1 MDISKFKDFL
11 RNYSS
16 LLVPIVI
23 ALTGVAF
30 FIPTQLM
37 GGKLKEQIKRS
48 SLSKGMD
55 LGMYSGSDA
64 ISARQWGIEGAYQ
77 RAHGEDANLI
87 ELAARQSGQRPLLSY
102 GVFPEPRDAS
112 VMLIP
117 DFGRQLRASVER
129 IVADVNGGDCPTTAQ
144 LDDIKNAYKTR
155 SRSYRKS
162 GREVEAA
169 LRDGLCQDRAKSCS
183 VYANPEIFDVYHFW
197 DEYKYSDATTK
208 DEPIEHCWY
217 SQLAFWII
225 EDVVHTIG
233 VMNAES
239 RNVLDSPVKRLM
251 ELTFPGVRTKS
262 RSKRPGARVGR
273 VARGRKGSRSG
284 MSDKPGYVLSLD
296 RLRPGSCT
304 RRVSEDYI
312 DVVRF
317 QTSVVLDSGAILPFM
332 KELCSAKEHK
342 FRGWDGRG
350 PEKTFEHNQVTI
362 LEYRITPVNREKD
375 NTHKFYRYGKGA
387 VVKLDLTCEYIFS
400 VDACKEVKP
409 PAIAKA
415 IEQIRSE
422 IQAEKAKR
430 DKRAAYRAR
439 RQARAKSGGSGAG
452 E

>member
-16 LLVPIVI
+16 LLIPIVI

-30 FIPTQLM
+30 FIPTQSM
-37 GGKLKEQIKRS
+37 GGKLKEQIKGS
-48 SLSKGMD
+48 SLSKGTD

-64 ISARQWGIEGAYQ
+64 ISAKQWGIEGAYQ
-77 RAHGEDANLI
+77 QAHGEDANLI
-87 ELAARQSGQRPLLSY
+87 ELAVRQSGQRPLLSY

-129 IVADVNGGDCPTTAQ
+129 IVADVNGGDCPTAAQ
-144 LDDIKNAYKTR
+144 LNNIRNAWKTR
-155 SRSYRKS
+155 RRSHKTG

-169 LRDGLCQDRAKSCS
+169 LKDGLCQDRAKSCS
-183 VYANPEIFDVYHFW
+183 VYANPEMFDVYNFW

-208 DEPIEHCWY
+208 DEPVEHCWY

-251 ELTFPGVRTKS
+251 ELTFPKVQTKL
-262 RSKRPGARVGR
+262 RSTRPGARVAR
-273 VARGRKGSRSG
+273 VDRSRKGPRSG
-284 MSDKPGYVLSLD
+284 MSDKPGYILSLD
-296 RLRPGSCT
+296 RLRPSSCT
-304 RRVSEDYI
+304 RRVSDDYI
-312 DVVRF
+312 DVVRLH
-317 QTSVVLDSGAILPFM
+317 TSVVVDSAAILPFM

-350 PEKTFEHNQVTI
+350 PEKTFKHNQVTI
-362 LEYRITPVNREKD
+362 LEYKITPVDRD
-375 NTHKFYRYGKGA
+375 DSTHKSYRYGKGA

-422 IQAEKAKR
+422 MQAEKAKR
-430 DKRAAYRAR
+430 DQKAAYRAQR
-439 RQARAKSGGSGAG
+439 AARTASRGSGAS

>member
-30 FIPTQLM
+30 FIPTRLM

-64 ISARQWGIEGAYQ
+64 VSARQWEIEAAFQ

-87 ELAARQSGQRPLLSY
+87 ELTACQNGQRPLLSY

-117 DFGRQLRASVER
+117 DFGRQLRASVEK
-129 IVADVNGGDCPTTAQ
+129 IVADVNGGDCPTKAQ
-144 LDDIKNAYKTR
+144 LGDIRNAYKTR
-155 SRSYRKS
+155 KRSYRKS

-183 VYANPEIFDVYHFW
+183 VYANPEIFDVYNFW
-197 DEYKYSDATTK
+197 NEYKYSDATTK

-225 EDVVHTIG
+225 EDVVQTIG

-239 RNVLDSPVKRLM
+239 HNVLDSPVKRLI
-251 ELTFPGVRTKS
+251 ELTFPEVQKKS
-262 RSKRPGARVGR
+262 GSKRRGGR
-273 VARGRKGSRSG
+273 GSRGRKGPKSG

-296 RLRPGSCT
+296 QLHPNSCT
-304 RRVSEDYI
+304 RRVTDDYI

-317 QTSVVLDSGAILPFM
+317 QSSVVVDSVAILPFM

-342 FRGWDGRG
+342 FRGWDDRG
-350 PEKTFEHNQVTI
+350 PAKTFKHNQVTI
-362 LEYRITPVNREKD
+362 LEYRITPVDRD
-375 NTHKFYRYGKGA
+375 NKTHKFYRYGKGA
-387 VVKLDLTCEYIFS
+387 VVKLDLICEYIFS
-400 VDACKEVKP
+400 VDACEEVKP
-409 PAIAKA
+409 PAIAEAIKKA
-415 IEQIRSE
+415 RND
-422 IQAEKAKR
+422 IQAEATKRNRKAAYIAKR
-430 DKRAAYRAR
+430 RAR
-439 RQARAKSGGSGAG
+439 GSGAK